1 MIGSREWM
9 TLSEGKLNFKEKTQL
24 IKQVLVPATLNY
36 SKTFIRQ
43 SKNSQHFEL
52 KNIQIPD
59 TSIVKEAIFELENTQ
74 NQAII
79 HHSWRSYIWG
89 VAIAQIQ
96 DWQFDEES
104 LLIAS
109 LMHDLSLI
117 EHLEHYSC
125 QCFTFESSLRS
136 ESLCVKHHYPKDKI
150 DNISNAI
157 CLHMNGHLDKNNQ
170 NLSKEVL
177 LLQKATS
184 CDVIGTDLGHLSI
197 AFKDEV
203 LSHYPRSNFNSTFKK
218 LLKTETKKN
227 PDSRTALLSKLGL
240 PLMIS
245 MNTFKE

>member
-9 TLSEGKLNFKEKTQL
+9 NLSNGKLNFREKTQL

-36 SKTFIRQ
+36 SKTFIKQ
-43 SKNSQHFEL
+43 SKNPQHFEL

-59 TSIVKEAIFELENTQ
+59 TPIVKEAIFELENTQ

-79 HHSWRSYIWG
+79 HHSLRSYIWG

-109 LMHDLSLI
+109 LMHDLGLV

-125 QCFTFESSLRS
+125 QCFTFESTLRS

-184 CDVIGTDLGHLSI
+184 CDVIGTNLGQLSI
-197 AFKDEV
+197 TFRDEV
-203 LSHYPRSNFNSTFKK
+203 FSRHPRSKFNTIFEK
-218 LLKTETKKN
+218 LLKAETKRN
-227 PDSRTALLSKLGL
+227 SGSRTALLSKLGL
-240 PLMIS
+240 PLMIK
-245 MNTFKE
+245 MNPFKE

>member
-9 TLSEGKLNFKEKTQL
+9 NLSNGKLNFKEKTQL

-36 SKTFIRQ
+36 SKTLIRQ
-43 SKNSQHFEL
+43 SKNPQHFEL

-59 TSIVKEAIFELENTQ
+59 TSIVKEAILELENTQ
-74 NQAII
+74 NRAII

-89 VAIAQIQ
+89 VAIAQIH

-109 LMHDLSLI
+109 LMHDLGLI

-125 QCFTFESSLRS
+125 QCFTFESALRS
-136 ESLCVKHHYPKDKI
+136 ESLCAKHHYPKDRT

-157 CLHMNGHLDKNNQ
+157 CLHMDGHLDKNNQ

-184 CDVIGTDLGHLSI
+184 CDVIGTDLGQLSI

-218 LLKTETKKN
+218 LLKTESKKK

-245 MNTFKE
+245 MNAFKE

>member
-1 MIGSREWM
+1 MIGSRQWM

-43 SKNSQHFEL
+43 PKKPQHFEL

-59 TSIVKEAIFELENTQ
+59 TSIVKEAVFELECTN

-89 VAIAQIQ
+89 VAIAQIEN
-96 DWQFDEES
+96 WQFDEES

-109 LMHDLSLI
+109 LMHDLGLVK
-117 EHLEHYSC
+117 HLEHYSC
-125 QCFTFESSLRS
+125 QCFTFESALRS
-136 ESLCVKHHYPKDKI
+136 EGLCKKHHFDKYKT

-184 CDVIGTDLGHLSI
+184 CDVIGTDLGQLPT
-197 AFKDEV
+197 AFREEV

-218 LLKTETKKN
+218 LLKTESKKN

-245 MNTFKE
+245 MNAFKE

>member
-1 MIGSREWM
+1 MIGSREWIN
-9 TLSEGKLNFKEKTQL
+9 LSNGKLNFKEKTQL

-36 SKTFIRQ
+36 SKTLIRQ
-43 SKNSQHFEL
+43 SKNPQHFEL

-59 TSIVKEAIFELENTQ
+59 TSIVKEAILELENTQ

-109 LMHDLSLI
+109 LMHDLGLI

-136 ESLCVKHHYPKDKI
+136 ESLCVKHHYPQDRT

-184 CDVIGTDLGHLSI
+184 CDVIGTDLGRFSI
-197 AFKDEV
+197 SFRDEV
-203 LSHYPRSNFNSTFKK
+203 LSYYPRSNFNSTFKK
-218 LLKTETKKN
+218 LLKTESKKN

-245 MNTFKE
+245 MNAFKE

>member
-9 TLSEGKLNFKEKTQL
+9 NLSNCKLNFREKTQL

-36 SKTFIRQ
+36 SKTFIKQ
-43 SKNSQHFEL
+43 SKNPQHFEL

-59 TSIVKEAIFELENTQ
+59 TPIVKEAIFELENTQ

-109 LMHDLSLI
+109 LMHDLGLV

-125 QCFTFESSLRS
+125 QCFTFESALRS

-184 CDVIGTDLGHLSI
+184 CDVIGTNLGQLSI
-197 AFKDEV
+197 TFRDEV
-203 LSHYPRSNFNSTFKK
+203 FSRHPRSKFNTIFEK
-218 LLKTETKKN
+218 LLKAETKRN
-227 PDSRTALLSKLGL
+227 SGSRTALLSKLGL
-240 PLMIS
+240 PLMIK
-245 MNTFKE
+245 MNPFKE